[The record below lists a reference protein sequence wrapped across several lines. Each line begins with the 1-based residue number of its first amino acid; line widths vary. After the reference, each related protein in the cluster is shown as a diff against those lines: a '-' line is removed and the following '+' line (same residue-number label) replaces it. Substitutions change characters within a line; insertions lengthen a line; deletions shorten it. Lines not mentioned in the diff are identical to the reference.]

1 MQVEAINYLAQED
14 ENNLQ
19 QQQTLIE
26 SRQQESTRDKGVKKF
41 YDMGSVKWMSSKMR
55 LMRKMMSSGQTMVSS
70 PTNYNSSMPRTHL
83 DSPQSSSDED
93 DDDHSSSSSLTSN
106 IRVCSDCNTTKTPLW
121 RSGPKGPKVWIQQ
134 LQSHFLKL
142 YYFLCT
148 SSIFT
153 STTIVFSLIKLFLFC
168 V

>member
-26 SRQQESTRDKGVKKF
+26 SRQQESTRDQGVKKF

-55 LMRKMMSSGQTMVSS
+55 LMRKMMSSGQTIVSS
-70 PTNYNSSMPRTHL
+70 PTNYNSSIPRTHL

-121 RSGPKGPKVWIQQ
+121 RSGPKGPKVWIQL

-148 SSIFT
+148 SIFT